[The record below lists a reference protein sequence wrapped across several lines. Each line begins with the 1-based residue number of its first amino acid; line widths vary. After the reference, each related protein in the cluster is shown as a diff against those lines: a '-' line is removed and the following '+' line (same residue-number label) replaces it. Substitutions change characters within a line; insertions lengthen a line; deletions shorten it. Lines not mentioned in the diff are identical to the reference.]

1 MDKKVNTP
9 RKKVAVWRYNHPKYS
24 NKSYID
30 LTKVVAIDELEE
42 WHEFFYVYF
51 DFNNVVWRVEARCYM
66 ELFNA
71 WMVI

>member
-9 RKKVAVWRYNHPKYS
+9 RKKVAVWRYNHVKYRY
-24 NKSYID
+24 KSYID

-42 WHEFFYVYF
+42 GHEFFNVYF
-51 DFNNVVWRVEARCYM
+51 YNTTWLVDARCYM

-71 WMVI
+71 WMAI

>member
-9 RKKVAVWRYNHPKYS
+9 RKKVAVWRYNHAKYS

-42 WHEFFYVYF
+42 GNEIFNVYF
-51 DFNNVVWRVEARCYM
+51 DNAIWRVEARCYM

-71 WMVI
+71 WMAL